1 MPLIIADRVK
11 ETTTTT
17 GTGTITLAGAAS
29 GFQSFAAIG
38 NGNTT
43 YYTIAGGTQWEVGIG
58 TYTAAGTTLARTT
71 VLASSNSGSL
81 VNFSAGTK
89 DVFVT
94 YPAAGPKYE
103 LISTTVASGA
113 STIDFTNLSNTY
125 AEYVIV
131 SRNFTASAN
140 ALLQM
145 RTSTN
150 NGTSYDNAANTY
162 GWSFLQVNTG
172 AGVSGWTGQGTEM
185 PIGYTASGSEV
196 NFFRAAVS
204 NAGVATKAMVDAVI
218 GLQQAA
224 YGQTARTVAWRNSST
239 AVNAVR
245 ILISSGT
252 LSGTFYLY
260 GVRA

>member
-29 GFQSFAAIG
+29 GFQSFSAIG

-43 YYTIAGGTQWEVGIG
+43 YYTIVGGTQWEVGIG

-113 STIDFTNLSNTY
+113 SSLNFTDLSNTY
-125 AEYVIV
+125 SEYIVI
-131 SRNFTASAN
+131 SRNFIATNNTAIN
-140 ALLQM
+140 V

-150 NGTSYDNAANTY
+150 NGTSYDSGTNNY
-162 GWSFLQVNTG
+162 VLSQMRVDTG
-172 AGVSGWTGQGTEM
+172 GTISGFTTQFTEIQTGFTWTTN
-185 PIGYTASGSEV
+185 PNY
-196 NFFRAAVS
+196 FRLHLV
-204 NAGVATKAMVDAVI
+204 NAGISTYPIVETTI
-218 GLQQAA
+218 GLTVPNAQH
-224 YGQTARTVAWRNSST
+224 ARTIGWRQST
-239 AVNAVR
+239 TAINAMRVFP
-245 ILISSGT
+245 SAGT
-252 LSGTFYLY
+252 ISGTFYLY